1 MEGGKKKNTKNLL
14 RHHFRLAGPTNVQRW
29 RKTHVPAA
37 PTSPKR
43 ASASEVP
50 PPRAPSE
57 ARAPETSPPAGAAPG
72 FRPEA
77 RRSLFGS
84 GSSPALTRE
93 PSRNL
98 NIRDLRP
105 PAARISGDRKDP
117 VTPLPFS
124 PAAQAPALGAAA
136 PSGAECLAA
145 RGGGARLSE
154 PSRENAAPVLL
165 CPALGKGETRGSA
178 LPSSRAGGTLQ
189 HFELVAACMC

>member
-1 MEGGKKKNTKNLL
+1 MEGGKKKK
-14 RHHFRLAGPTNVQRW
+14 HKKPTTPPFPPCRAN
-29 RKTHVPAA
+29 
-37 PTSPKR
+37 KR
-43 ASASEVP
+43 AKMEKDARPGSAYVP
-50 PPRAPSE
+50 KTRKCERGPAPSRPQRG
-57 ARAPETSPPAGAAPG
+57 ARTRNQPPAGAAPG